1 MSIKPRLRFWHLAA
15 AFSFVPCVSVLE
27 FLVAKWSISLAF
39 FLAICRQIGVIPQ
52 LRFEKMMFKSINRH
66 RLSYKFARF
75 CSNGIDRRTTKPK
88 RRNSWNR
95 DIYDYSDFDKVL
107 HVSFAY
113 ACENSVRTARERET
127 IRDWFN
133 NAWFCIP
140 KSSFQIPAYENPKP
154 NRAYK
159 TCLNLRPIRQRPIS
173 RWHHGVFRLPI
184 CSTIIAFQTRTVS
197 PECSLFLF
205 VFVITHVPA
214 LIDLWIY

>member
-1 MSIKPRLRFWHLAA
+1 M
-15 AFSFVPCVSVLE
+15 
-27 FLVAKWSISLAF
+27 KWS
-39 FLAICRQIGVIPQ
+39 
-52 LRFEKMMFKSINRH
+52 ESIH
-66 RLSYKFARF
+66 
-75 CSNGIDRRTTKPK
+75 
-88 RRNSWNR
+88 
-95 DIYDYSDFDKVL
+95 YDYSDFDKIL

-173 RWHHGVFRLPI
+173 RWHHGVFCLPI
-184 CSTIIAFQTRTVS
+184 YSTIIAFQTRTVS
-197 PECSLFLF
+197 PARSFFFF
-205 VFVITHVPA
+205 VFVITHVPV
-214 LIDLWIY
+214 LIDLWIYQDAAALALQSSSTKYLSSTYFARHDVLMRYRRKHARWERIKKEKPAHIRFSVTTTDSLVLLIYCS